1 MLNPDAACGTCVY
14 WAEQVLQCRNQPPT
28 MDHGWPLSAADDW
41 CGCWERKGTV
51 DPPDDGDAT
60 SPPGGPTGPVA
71 SRTRALAN
79 SFRDVLPG
87 VAAEQINRVLEKVV
101 ELIPQIFMETDR
113 PIALARADGRVRL
126 STSSVDVTL
135 VRSATMAVGGSTRTA
150 AVGQSRRRGLRSRS
164 ASGTPEPS

>member
-51 DPPDDGDAT
+51 DPPDDGDTPA
-60 SPPGGPTGPVA
+60 PPGGPTGPVA
-71 SRTRALAN
+71 SRTRPLAN

-113 PIALARADGRVRL
+113 PIALARADGRVQL
-126 STSSVDVTL
+126 PTSRVDIML
-135 VRSATMAVGGSTRTA
+135 VRSATSGVGSPAPTMAR
-150 AVGQSRRRGLRSRS
+150 GQGRRRAHRSRS
-164 ASGTPEPS
+164 AGTPEPS